1 MGLLDEV
8 IGAALGGRAAPP
20 PSQSPQAQ
28 PAGDQFAQIAA
39 ALSALLAPQ
48 AAPLAGRPG
57 MGTQQ
62 GAQQQASPTSLDVLI
77 DKMQQS
83 GYGDQAQSW
92 IGTGHNQPISPS
104 QLGQAIGPNTVE
116 NLSRQTGA
124 PRSDLL
130 SQLARYLPEVIDRLT
145 PNGQLPDQAGFH
157 PPYRGD

>member
-8 IGAALGGRAAPP
+8 IGAALGGTAAPP
-20 PSQSPQAQ
+20 PSQSPQTQ

-48 AAPLAGRPG
+48 AAPVAGRPG

-62 GAQQQASPTSLDVLI
+62 GAQPQASPAGLDVLI
-77 DKMQQS
+77 DQFRQN
-83 GYGDQAQSW
+83 GLGDVISSW
-92 IGTGHNQPISPS
+92 IGTGRNQPISPS
-104 QLGQAIGPNTVE
+104 QLGQAIGPNTVN

-124 PRSDLL
+124 PASDLL
-130 SQLARYLPEVIDRLT
+130 SQLARYLPEVIDKLT
-145 PNGQLPDQAGFH
+145 PNGQLPSQRDFR